1 MFTDERRCKVWE
13 QIRQHD
19 LRAFARFLPMAVFS
33 EAALR
38 AGLRLGRSALALPT
52 LAILGLA
59 AALHRA
65 KSFAEVL
72 VLTVKLLEDGE
83 HWNSSPLAAAKHNA
97 QRTAKRPRKTKRS
110 KHDPRGGDPT
120 LVSEE
125 AFAQARQRMPLGFW
139 AALLVVLGERFQ
151 SQHDKRLRWREFR
164 LLAMDG
170 TTVNLPNWK
179 ALQDYYGCAKNGKSW
194 RAQTRMVMLQFPLT
208 RLPFRYELT
217 TLAEGER
224 AVAARLLQPLCRNDL
239 VLMDQGFWSFSLFW
253 QIDGQRAFFAIRKY
267 PGVHFRTVQRLGP
280 KDRLVQW
287 TPSDPRQRRGLPES
301 IRLRVVDYQIKGFR
315 PTGIVTNV
323 LDPKRIPRDAWIHLA
338 TKEEEGRLR
347 LAQGLYH
354 RRWEIETTFN
364 ELKVTQ
370 GMETRLRSRS
380 PQGIAYEVAGHVLLY
395 FLVRWLMVEA
405 AETQGGDPLRIS
417 FKQTMEELLDIL
429 PILIVT
435 PVQRVASVLLPRLLQ
450 RIAAHRV
457 PFRPGRSYPRP
468 QDGRIKNHGH
478 GKIRRPH
485 KLHSQRH

>member
-194 RAQTRMVMLQFPLT
+194 RAQTRWSCSSFP
-208 RLPFRYELT
+208 
-217 TLAEGER
+217 
-224 AVAARLLQPLCRNDL
+224 
-239 VLMDQGFWSFSLFW
+239 
-253 QIDGQRAFFAIRKY
+253 
-267 PGVHFRTVQRLGP
+267 
-280 KDRLVQW
+280 
-287 TPSDPRQRRGLPES
+287 
-301 IRLRVVDYQIKGFR
+301 
-315 PTGIVTNV
+315 
-323 LDPKRIPRDAWIHLA
+323 
-338 TKEEEGRLR
+338 
-347 LAQGLYH
+347 
-354 RRWEIETTFN
+354 
-364 ELKVTQ
+364 
-370 GMETRLRSRS
+370 
-380 PQGIAYEVAGHVLLY
+380 
-395 FLVRWLMVEA
+395 
-405 AETQGGDPLRIS
+405 
-417 FKQTMEELLDIL
+417 
-429 PILIVT
+429 
-435 PVQRVASVLLPRLLQ
+435 
-450 RIAAHRV
+450 
-457 PFRPGRSYPRP
+457 
-468 QDGRIKNHGH
+468 
-478 GKIRRPH
+478 
-485 KLHSQRH
+485 